1 MHSFV
6 SPMLFLPSLGVP
18 ELILLFILV
27 LILFGPGKLP
37 EVFRSLG
44 DGVKQFKK
52 AANDITTDH
61 SPVGTPPS
69 EEKKI

>member
-1 MHSFV
+1 MHNPFYL
-6 SPMLFLPSLGVP
+6 LFLPSIGVP
-18 ELILLFILV
+18 ELILLSVLV

-52 AANDITTDH
+52 AASDVNNELK
-61 SPVGTPPS
+61 S
-69 EEKKI
+69 E

>member
-1 MHSFV
+1 M
-6 SPMLFLPSLGVP
+6 SPPVYFLFIPSIGVP
-18 ELILLFILV
+18 ELILLSVLV

-52 AANDITTDH
+52 AANDIGDG
-61 SPVGTPPS
+61 SPGADKSDKLNGPS
-69 EEKKI
+69 A